1 MSNTKS
7 YKADLDKI
15 RVTFPN
21 GDIIEDDVVKQT
33 FAQTII
39 RLGVKRVFNLKIWG
53 NKKHKILLVDNH
65 LTNVDIYRR
74 QQDEIAPGYYLLVY
88 NNTDQKANWLEQ
100 ISDALHEHL
109 KVEIIKNH
117 VKSSVPVNNPNPQPT
132 LPANSAAIQKVF
144 VGQVEKADGLW
155 RFNKGGAPTANKVTT
170 IHFIEKDNV
179 CPISYTDSVLHS
191 DVLVIKH
198 EGKIGVY
205 SLTPIGTVIN
215 PTPAQWLCTT
225 NDPFPYD
232 DIRVLG
238 MNRQQYGY
246 IAFSKNGKWGIDKAY
261 YSNIENKIIFMNK
274 VNCDNDSF
282 EAAIAK
288 IWKKPFD

>member
-1 MSNTKS
+1 MSKTKT

-21 GDIIEDDVVKQT
+21 GDFIEEDIVKQT
-33 FAQTII
+33 FAKAII
-39 RLGVKRVFNLKIWG
+39 RLDVKRVYDLKIWG
-53 NKKHKILLVDNH
+53 NKKHKILLVDNR
-65 LTNVDIYRR
+65 LTDVEIYRK
-74 QQDEIAPGYYLLVY
+74 QQEEIAPGYYLLVY
-88 NNTDQKANWLEQ
+88 NNTDKKAKWLEQ
-100 ISDALHEHL
+100 ISDALHENL

-117 VKSSVPVNNPNPQPT
+117 VKSSTPISSPNPQPI
-132 LPANSAAIQKVF
+132 LPTKPVTIQKNI

-155 RFNKGGAPTANKVTT
+155 RFNTGDAPKAKKVST
-170 IHFIEKDNV
+170 IHFIENGNIAHV
-179 CPISYTDSVLHS
+179 PFTDSVLNT

-198 EGKIGVY
+198 DGKIGVY
-205 SLTPIGTVIN
+205 SLTPIGTIIY
-215 PTPAQWLCTT
+215 PAPAQWLCTT
-225 NDPFPYD
+225 DDPFPYD

-246 IAFSKNGKWGIDKAY
+246 IAFCIDGKWGGDKAY
-261 YSNIENKIIFMNK
+261 FSYNEDRVFFMNK
-274 VNCDNDSF
+274 VKCDNDSF